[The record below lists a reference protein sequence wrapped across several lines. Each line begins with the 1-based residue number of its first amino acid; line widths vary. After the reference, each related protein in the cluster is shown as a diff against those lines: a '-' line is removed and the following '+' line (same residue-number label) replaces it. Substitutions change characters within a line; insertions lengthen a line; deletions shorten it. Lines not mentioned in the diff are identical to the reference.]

1 MKDTAAI
8 TVTQFKYN
16 VFMWEVIITVIVFG
30 AAYFILKGFKD
41 REKKAKEKNSNYN
54 TGE

>member
-8 TVTQFKYN
+8 SVTQFKYT
-16 VFMWEVIITVIVFG
+16 VFMWEVIITIIVFG
-30 AAYFILKGFKD
+30 AAYFILKGFKE
-41 REKKAKEKNSNYN
+41 RETKSKAKNSRYN